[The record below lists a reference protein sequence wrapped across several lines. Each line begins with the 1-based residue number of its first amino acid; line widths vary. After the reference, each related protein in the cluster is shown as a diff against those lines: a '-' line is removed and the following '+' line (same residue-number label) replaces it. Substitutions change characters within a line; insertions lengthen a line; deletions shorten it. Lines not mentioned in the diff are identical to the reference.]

1 MKIQLRWGSEMKE
14 SQESGARSQKSEH
27 RTQNTEHRA
36 QSTLQTTGGQAEHR
50 QRKTS
55 LLSFVW
61 LLASGFWLLYFI
73 GCAATTAKLPPPS
86 PEYIYEG
93 EKIESQTQ
101 NSLWRD
107 TASLFGDRK
116 GWRLNDLVTI
126 RIVEKIS
133 GSKKA
138 GTSTK
143 KDSSVNAGV
152 NAFLGA
158 PLNSGEESFWGK
170 PEINASVKNNFKGA
184 GETTREGKLVGT
196 VTARVIKVMPNN
208 NLVLE
213 GRKETTI
220 NNEKQIL
227 IIKGMARPDDINA
240 DNTILSSKMAD
251 TEIYFVG
258 AGIIQDKQ
266 KPGWLVRIVDK
277 IWPF

>member
-1 MKIQLRWGSEMKE
+1 MKE
-14 SQESGARSQKSEH
+14 TQRYNFSTSQ
-27 RTQNTEHRA
+27 
-36 QSTLQTTGGQAEHR
+36 
-50 QRKTS
+50 
-55 LLSFVW
+55 LLNFN
-61 LLASGFWLLYFI
+61 LLVCVLLLVS
-73 GCAATTAKLPPPS
+73 GCATTTAKLPPPS
-86 PEYIYEG
+86 PEYIHEG

-107 TASLFGDRK
+107 TTSLFGDRK

-126 RIVEKIS
+126 RIIEKIS

-138 GTSTK
+138 ETSTK
-143 KDSSVNAGV
+143 KGSSVDAGID
-152 NAFLGA
+152 AFLGA
-158 PLNSGEESFWGK
+158 PLDFGAENFWGRGNTIK
-170 PEINASVKNNFKGA
+170 PEIKGSVKNDFKGT

-227 IIKGMARPDDINA
+227 IIKGIARPDDINA
-240 DNTILSSKMAD
+240 NNTILSSKIAD

-266 KPGWLVRIVDK
+266 KPGWLVRAVDK